1 MDFEATHRLRLCGA
15 AGRWAASYCGVK
27 GQGDM
32 LVEAA
37 GGEGDLRQRE
47 VVLGA
52 GQRGVEH
59 QDVVLRGAET

>member
-1 MDFEATHRLRLCGA
+1 
-15 AGRWAASYCGVK
+15 
-27 GQGDM
+27 M

-37 GGEGDLRQRE
+37 GGEGHLRQRE

-59 QDVVLRGAET
+59 QHVVLEGAETR